1 MRENKNNNNEKYL
14 CYNLNI
20 LTLLKII
27 KYKKRYKIE

>member
-14 CYNLNI
+14 RYNLNI

>member
-1 MRENKNNNNEKYL
+1 MRENNINNNEKYL

-27 KYKKRYKIE
+27 KYKSYKIE